1 MVVWPRASDQGAVPS
16 EDGIWRPSAF
26 IVRRLA
32 MRDSTGMYD
41 GVTLRLLSFGG
52 ASYQGALGILAD
64 EFRVDTG
71 VTVEIVALPSPY
83 GWWYLEP
90 LARADAL
97 SDDPQF
103 DLFCDDREWQFLLG
117 EHLLPLDPLIEAL
130 EYDMTGFFQ
139 PVYEY
144 DAHVG
149 EQPGVRYGLPLR
161 IRGVFVF
168 YRSDLIDDIPDSWE
182 GYDRMLAEHTRDG
195 RYGLGVEGRVY
206 PYHPFGDAHELTK
219 LFLARY
225 GSLGEPL
232 VTPDGRPLIHRET
245 GIEALEMLIRQ
256 IAEHA
261 PPDVLKWDGRRA
273 AEAFLRGEI
282 AVVETTGI
290 EIIPHAQDPT
300 YSDIVDRWSVGLY
313 PGTGAAPYTLH
324 NMSVF
329 RHSEYPEAAFSFVD
343 YCTGRAGARRLQL
356 EFGEDSPRK
365 AVLTSPQAQARD
377 PSVLSRAEVLDRA
390 VPSVPGGPGVYEM
403 IFALWEAV
411 QLAVHG
417 YICARYALKRAAEK
431 WEMVLA
437 QQTIGGSRGP
447 G

>member
-1 MVVWPRASDQGAVPS
+1 MKTGLAGECHPRQKAAV
-16 EDGIWRPSAF
+16 
-26 IVRRLA
+26 
-32 MRDSTGMYD
+32 RDSTRRYD
-41 GVTLRLLSFGG
+41 GETLRLLSFGG
-52 ASYQGALGILAD
+52 ASYQGALRILAE

-71 VTVEIVALPSPY
+71 IAVDIVALPSPY

-117 EHLLPLDPLIEAL
+117 EHFLPLDPLIEAF

-144 DAHVG
+144 DASVG
-149 EQPGVRYGLPLR
+149 ERSGVRYGLPLR
-161 IRGVFVF
+161 MRGLFVF
-168 YRSDLIDDIPDSWE
+168 YRSDLIDDIPRSWE
-182 GYDRMLAEHTRDG
+182 GYDRMLAAHTRDG
-195 RYGLGVEGRVY
+195 RHGLGLEGRVY

-225 GSLGEPL
+225 ASLGEPL
-232 VTPDGRPLIHRET
+232 VTADGRPLIHREP
-245 GIEALEMLIRQ
+245 GVEALEMLVRH

-261 PPDVLKWDGRRA
+261 PPDVLQWDGRRT
-273 AEAFLRGEI
+273 AEAFLRGEV

-290 EIIPHAQDPT
+290 EIVPHAQDPSR
-300 YSDIVDRWSVGLY
+300 SDIVDRWSVGLY
-313 PGTGAAPYTLH
+313 PGAGSAPYTLH

-329 RHSEYPEAAFSFVD
+329 RHSQRPEAAFSFIH

-365 AVLTSPQAQARD
+365 AVLTSPQAQVRD
-377 PSVLSRAEVLDRA
+377 PSVLSRAAVLDRA
-390 VPSVPGGPGVYEM
+390 LPSVPGGPGVYEM

-417 YICARYALKRAAEK
+417 YLSARYALKRAAEK
-431 WEMVLA
+431 WERILT
-437 QQTIGGSRGP
+437 QQAPGGSRSP